1 MPRVLQFGLSSNLV
15 IYLYGCNAFP
25 SEEESNFYNFQKQ
38 RSFLFNGK
46 MLVSIN
52 PNCFLP
58 PKKKKILIVP
68 PHAQLLFIYVVQ
80 AARNN

>member
-15 IYLYGCNAFP
+15 IYLYGCNAFS

-58 PKKKKILIVP
+58 PKKKKNPNCATSCTTTIHLCSSSS
-68 PHAQLLFIYVVQ
+68 
-80 AARNN
+80 